1 MHSRGQPISR
11 RRATIVLAL
20 DPADAVFSIDGRQ
33 RASLRR
39 GFDTAPAAA
48 ISLGARRPAP
58 SSATGYLDIDNV
70 TVRSAPDAT

>member
-1 MHSRGQPISR
+1 MHSRWQPISR

-20 DPADAVFSIDGRQ
+20 DPADAVLSIDGRQ
-33 RASLRR
+33 RASLGAASTPRR
-39 GFDTAPAAA
+39 RRRSRWAP
-48 ISLGARRPAP
+48 GARLP